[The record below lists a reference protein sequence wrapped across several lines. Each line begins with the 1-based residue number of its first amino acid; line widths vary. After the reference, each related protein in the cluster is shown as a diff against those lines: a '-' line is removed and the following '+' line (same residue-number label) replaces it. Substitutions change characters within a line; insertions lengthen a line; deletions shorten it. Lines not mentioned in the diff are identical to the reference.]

1 MVTGECLRKWIG
13 ISYLMVLYMG
23 EHDTKRNFQQNLKQ
37 MIPLMGCGELKFPNS
52 KRYDFISKV
61 IDIGEDILCPLLKQ
75 ERDPRTERVCLYD
88 LSVMNYLV

>member
-1 MVTGECLRKWIG
+1 
-13 ISYLMVLYMG
+13 MG

-75 ERDPRTERVCLYD
+75 ERDPRTSPVDLSDMDYIVWSILYD
-88 LSVMNYLV
+88 FWSLLKVNK